1 MIQDFKRRNKSMNN
15 ESPKIKIDER
25 TGIEYHL
32 EGEYYISNLAIP
44 KQEKITLNKY
54 GRMRLKYLEE
64 YKKSDY
70 TIMLM
75 NGRLNTH
82 QKELQET
89 AEIRIEQIIK
99 QLKSKSDL
107 TEDMKNTDMLYWVG
121 AMNSIKAQAE
131 EIVFS
136 ELIYV

>member
-15 ESPKIKIDER
+15 ELPKIKIDER

-54 GRMRLKYLEE
+54 GRMRLKYLKE

-70 TIMLM
+70 TIIDFEFGFMTL
-75 NGRLNTH
+75 
-82 QKELQET
+82 
-89 AEIRIEQIIK
+89 
-99 QLKSKSDL
+99 
-107 TEDMKNTDMLYWVG
+107 
-121 AMNSIKAQAE
+121 
-131 EIVFS
+131 
-136 ELIYV
+136 